1 MPHTKQRPD
10 SFPNVIRR
18 SHVRSCAY
26 GVPRERQ
33 GAGYQVRLTDRE
45 LEARRNNQKD
55 FFDIGVQQI
64 QLIYSLL
71 QGTCICM
78 TLTDA
83 EGYVL
88 YVLGDED
95 IMEYFTLRCCLPG
108 YRWTEQDVG
117 TCAIGIVLQEK
128 IAVFIPGES
137 MYLSAS
143 RLYSNAGSPI
153 FAADGTTLIGVITVS
168 SYSHVMHIHTMGLVR
183 QAAESIRL
191 QMLERQHTIEQKIS
205 NTYLEMLINSNS
217 RGLVNVSMDGRIVQ
231 YNTRA
236 RHLLALDGDC
246 IGQELESFLGKS
258 CNLLA
263 QLTKKKGFHSREIL
277 VRRTNITHFASLDII
292 HLEDGTVAG
301 GLFSITEKKEMLRVA
316 AEVSGNKARFTFD
329 SIVGHSPALRHA
341 LDMGALAAKGA
352 ASVLLSGETGTG
364 KELFAQAIHNAGKR
378 RQMPFVAIN
387 CGAIPKE
394 LLESELFGHEEGAFT
409 GARKGGCPGKL
420 EMAHNGTLFLDEI
433 GDMPLDMQVKLLR
446 VLQSREIRRVGGLH
460 ALSVDIRVITAT
472 NKDLREEIAAQRF
485 RADLFYR
492 ISTLTIDIPPLRDRA
507 EDIPLLV
514 RHFLNRYGSPQTSIP
529 DETLRYLRRYAWP
542 GNIRQLEGS
551 VERALYV
558 ANGQALAPEH
568 FGLEKAPAAPRA
580 RGGSG
585 GSLHEAEMVTIR
597 AVLRGVGGN
606 ISQAARILG
615 ISRPTLYRKLRD
627 KDLQALLRED
637 GPEGQGMP

>member
-1 MPHTKQRPD
+1 MPHNKQRPD
-10 SFPNVIRR
+10 YFPEVIQR
-18 SHVRSCAY
+18 SHARSCAY
-26 GVPRERQ
+26 GIPRDRQ
-33 GAGYQVRLTDRE
+33 GARYQLRLSEQE
-45 LEARRNNQKD
+45 LEARRNSQKD

-71 QGTCICM
+71 RGTGICM
-78 TLTDA
+78 SLTDA

-108 YRWTEQDVG
+108 YRWTERDVG
-117 TCAIGIVLQEK
+117 TCAIGIVLSEK
-128 IAVFIPGES
+128 IPVFIPGEC
-137 MYLSAS
+137 MYLSSS
-143 RLYSNAGSPI
+143 RLYSNAGSPV
-153 FAADGTTLIGVITVS
+153 FAADGKTLMGAITVS
-168 SYSHVMHIHTMGLVR
+168 SYSDIMHIHTMGLVR

-191 QMLERQHTIEQKIS
+191 QLLERQHVIEQKIS
-205 NTYLEMLINSNS
+205 NNYLETLINSDS
-217 RGLVNVSMDGRIVQ
+217 RGLVNVNLDGRIVQ

-236 RHLLALDGDC
+236 RHLLSLDGDC
-246 IGQELESFLGKS
+246 IGQELETYLGKS
-258 CNLLA
+258 CNLLS
-263 QLTKKKGFHSREIL
+263 QLAKNKGFHSREIL
-277 VRRTNITHFASLDII
+277 ARRTSITHFASLDII
-292 HLEDGTVAG
+292 HMEDGTVAG

-316 AEVSGNKARFTFD
+316 AEVSGNKALFTFE
-329 SIVGHSPALRHA
+329 SIVGHSPALQHA
-341 LDMGALAAKGA
+341 LHMSELAARGA

-394 LLESELFGHEEGAFT
+394 LLESELFGYEEGAFT

-420 EMAHNGTLFLDEI
+420 EMANNGTLFLDEI

-460 ALSVDIRVITAT
+460 TLSVNIRVIAAT
-472 NKDLREEIAAQRF
+472 NKNLREEIAAQRF

-492 ISTLTIDIPPLRDRA
+492 ISTLTIDIPPLRDRT

-514 RHFLNRYGSPQTSIP
+514 RHFLNRYGSPQHNIP
-529 DETLRYLRRYAWP
+529 DETLHFLRGYPWP
-542 GNIRQLEGS
+542 GNIRQLESS

-558 ANGQALAPEH
+558 AGGQPLAPEH
-568 FGLEKAPAAPRA
+568 FGLAHAPAIPRA
-580 RGGSG
+580 RSNK
-585 GSLHEAEMVTIR
+585 GSLHEAEMATIR
-597 AVLRGVGGN
+597 AVLRSVDGN

-615 ISRPTLYRKLRD
+615 ISRPTLYRKLKD
-627 KDLQALLRED
+627 KDLQSLLQKD
-637 GPEGQGMP
+637 GPDGRTRP